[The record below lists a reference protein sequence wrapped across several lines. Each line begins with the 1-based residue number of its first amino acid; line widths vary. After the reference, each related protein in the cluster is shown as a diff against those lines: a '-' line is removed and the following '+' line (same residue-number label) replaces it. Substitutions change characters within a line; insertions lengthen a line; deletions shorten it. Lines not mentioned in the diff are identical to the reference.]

1 MSGLDPYSGFELPP
15 ERRIIT
21 PERRQ
26 RIVAAVAIT
35 AAVVEAALVGFI
47 IWLVL
52 STP

>member
-1 MSGLDPYSGFELPP
+1 MTDLDPWSGFELPV

-21 PERRQ
+21 PCGRQ

-35 AAVVEAALVGFI
+35 AAVVEVALVGFI
-47 IWLVL
+47 LLLVL